1 MSMFS
6 RRPVRGSLRWSLR
19 WWIAACCATA
29 MGVALAQS
37 APGIGVV
44 VSDAELQAMSAPIM
58 PSGEGLP
65 PGSGDAVAGATVY
78 LTNCMACHGQEGA
91 GGINDRL
98 VGGAGSIASARPI
111 KTVGSYWPY
120 APTLFDYVRRA
131 MPYQTPGSLDDDE
144 VYAVTAYLLY
154 LNDIVGEHDAMSAST
169 LPLVRMPNRG
179 GFVRVYAD

>member
-1 MSMFS
+1 M
-6 RRPVRGSLRWSLR
+6 V
-19 WWIAACCATA
+19 AALAESTPG
-29 MGVALAQS
+29 MGVA
-37 APGIGVV
+37 
-44 VSDAELQAMSAPIM
+44 VSDAELNATGAPIL

-78 LTNCMACHGQEGA
+78 LTSCMACHGPEGT

-98 VGGAGSIASARPI
+98 VGGAGSLTSARPI

-120 APTLFDYVRRA
+120 ATTLFDYVRRA
-131 MPYQTPGSLDDDE
+131 MPYQAPGSLDDDE

-169 LPLVRMPNRG
+169 LHLVRMPNRD